1 MLEHLA
7 KIVEGGGLLTFV
19 HTGQRHLIVGE
30 KQLHAERRKKHL
42 LLGEKHLHSGERL
55 EHLAKIVEGGGLL
68 ELLLNT
74 SCCHLFQAA
83 AGNSNINFKKE

>member
-1 MLEHLA
+1 MEVLLHIAMHRALGGGERLEHLVVA
-7 KIVEGGGLLTFV
+7 LLACT
-19 HTGQRHLIVGE
+19 QWR
-30 KQLHAERRKKHL
+30 
-42 LLGEKHLHSGERL
+42 EKHLHSGEKL

-83 AGNSNINFKKE
+83 AGNSKIKF